1 MSPSCSWRLARGRG
15 LGYVALPLSSKGCLT
30 TRSRHCHGGGPVPS
44 TEGRASALAGILT
57 RLSES
62 CRQLDQLSDNQALLL
77 RAERLSRD
85 VSVALGRRQAGP
97 PTALP
102 ALAVNSLGRF
112 HLTRGGQA
120 LAPCSARKS
129 IGVFR
134 YLLTR
139 ADCVAYKEE
148 LAESIWP
155 ESSPKEAAH
164 RLHVAI
170 STLRHYLDSASA
182 ESYLLSAA
190 GWYRINPAAQL
201 TEDAAIFKQNIIQA
215 NRLWNDRELDDADR
229 AYTRAIDSYGG
240 DYCVA
245 DLDFSW
251 ASCERE
257 HLLNGY
263 LTAMYRLGRLRLR
276 QRRYE
281 DAAECLNR
289 LLDRDCYREDVHF
302 HLMYCYCLLG
312 RRWQA
317 VQQYLKCRELL
328 ESALGLSPTP
338 KLRDLYEA
346 ILESREKLPG
356 LEHWE
361 DPLVPADVL

>member
-1 MSPSCSWRLARGRG
+1 VPFTE
-15 LGYVALPLSSKGCLT
+15 SS
-30 TRSRHCHGGGPVPS
+30 
-44 TEGRASALAGILT
+44 ASALANALT

-62 CRQLDQLSDNQALLL
+62 CRQLDQLPGNQALLL

-85 VSVALGRRQAGP
+85 VSAALRHDRAGP

-102 ALAVNSLGRF
+102 ALTVRSLGRF
-112 HLTRGGQA
+112 HLARDGHA
-120 LAPCSARKS
+120 LAPCSARKA
-129 IGVFR
+129 IAVFR

-139 ADCVAYKEE
+139 ADCMAYKEE
-148 LAESIWP
+148 LVESIWP
-155 ESSPKEAAH
+155 ESPSKEAAH

-170 STLRHYLDSASA
+170 STLRQYLDTASG
-182 ESYLLSAA
+182 ESYLLLAA
-190 GWYRINPAAQL
+190 GWYRINPEAEL
-201 TEDAAIFKQNIIQA
+201 TDDVAIFKQNINQA
-215 NRLWNDRELDDADR
+215 NRLWNDRELDSADR

-257 HLLNGY
+257 HLLDGY
-263 LTAMYRLGRLRLR
+263 LTAMYRLGRLRL
-276 QRRYE
+276 QRHRYE
-281 DAAECLNR
+281 EAIECLSR

-302 HLMYCYCLLG
+302 NLMHCYCLLG

-317 VQQYLKCRELL
+317 VQQYMKCRELL
-328 ESALGLSPTP
+328 EDALGLSPTP

-356 LEHWE
+356 LDHCEA
-361 DPLVPADVL
+361 PLAPADVV